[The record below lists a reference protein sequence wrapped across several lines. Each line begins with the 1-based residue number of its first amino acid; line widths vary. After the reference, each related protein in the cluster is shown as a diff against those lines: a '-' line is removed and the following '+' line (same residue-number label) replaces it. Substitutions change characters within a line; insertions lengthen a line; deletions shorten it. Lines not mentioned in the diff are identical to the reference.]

1 MATTPQKPA
10 TTQPA
15 FSEPKPA
22 SVGGNTQPVERV
34 GTAASQPAAQAPAP
48 QAPAPA
54 AQDAIKVQVVPA
66 VGNPVPPTQAAP
78 DGTDPSKYPLDG
90 TSREGLAGGV
100 AGATSLGDPVQPAIL
115 DGNPPAY
122 NAEDKHDIVEEPTAP
137 ARIVQH
143 MKMADFSEGSTVYK
157 LGVSHPPYL
166 VETVG
171 KGSVTLLAGTG
182 GRVTVNNDQEASFF
196 TNDQSRQYAVADGNP
211 NANGDVK
218 AP

>member
-1 MATTPQKPA
+1 MATTPQKPPTTPA
-10 TTQPA
+10 TVQQPA
-15 FSEPKPA
+15 ITEPKPA

-34 GTAASQPAAQAPAP
+34 GTQPAQEPL
-48 QAPAPA
+48 
-54 AQDAIKVQVVPA
+54 KVQVVPA
-66 VGNPVPPTQAAP
+66 ATANPVPPTQAAP
-78 DGTDPSKYPLDG
+78 DGTDPSKFPLDG

-100 AGATSLGDPVQPAIL
+100 AGATSLGDPVAPAIL

-122 NAEDKHDIVEEPTAP
+122 NADDKHGIVEEPTAP

-143 MKMADFSEGSTVYK
+143 MKMADFAEGGTVYK

-166 VETVG
+166 VESVS